1 MARSVRNENAS
12 RTTESAA
19 AAVGLSLSMF
29 EKICTDATCV
39 LNGMFP
45 EMRMTAPNSPTARAK
60 ASATPERMAG
70 TRFGRIT
77 RRKIVKPPAPREA
90 AASSISR
97 SSSCTTGCTER
108 TTKGSVTKRSAA
120 TIAHRVYAMLI
131 PMDLLARRGRV
142 A

>member
-1 MARSVRNENAS
+1 MARSARNEKAS

-60 ASATPERMAG
+60 ASATPERIAG
-70 TRFGRIT
+70 TRFG
-77 RRKIVKPPAPREA
+77 KDHAAEDREA
-90 AASSISR
+90 AGAERGR
-97 SSSCTTGCTER
+97 SLLHLPIELVHDGLHRADDEGQRDEEER
-108 TTKGSVTKRSAA
+108 GDDRRSAC
-120 TIAHRVYAMLI
+120 TRC
-131 PMDLLARRGRV
+131 
-142 A
+142 